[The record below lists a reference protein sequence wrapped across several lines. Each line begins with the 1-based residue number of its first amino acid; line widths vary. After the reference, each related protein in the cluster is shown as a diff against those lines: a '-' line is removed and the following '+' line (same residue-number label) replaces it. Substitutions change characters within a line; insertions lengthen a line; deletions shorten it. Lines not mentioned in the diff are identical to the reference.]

1 MPQEGQPAVAYAAKT
16 LGALARANRRLI
28 NDRAFYEQLRI
39 DTQEPPTDAP
49 QD

>member
-1 MPQEGQPAVAYAAKT
+1 MPHEGEPVVSYAAKT

-28 NDRAFYEQLRI
+28 NDRQFYETLRKE
-39 DTQEPPTDAP
+39 TSPDAA